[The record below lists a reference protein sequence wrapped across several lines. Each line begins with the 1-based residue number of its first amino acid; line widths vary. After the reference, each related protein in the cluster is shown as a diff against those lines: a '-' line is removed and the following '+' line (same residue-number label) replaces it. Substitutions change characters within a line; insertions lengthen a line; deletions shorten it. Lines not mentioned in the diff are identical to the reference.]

1 MDAVNAKNIHT
12 VNDATHTKDKLFDSR
27 YERRGVDGHKDLRPL
42 QQRTTRQHP
51 HPHQEQHQQDLPL
64 SEFPTLQY
72 PFANSELVGLFFGSS
87 DRSACKKVAQKLSE
101 YFDGDGILLQSLDDS
116 YSSTHQKSSS
126 SSSSSS
132 SFPLSIIYVSSD
144 RDISSM
150 QTFARSGWFTVPW
163 NGSERSDLK
172 RHFRV
177 GATNELNHL
186 GLTAESRRS
195 DIPALIILDN
205 KSRSLLTANG
215 VEDLHEFGDKALVR
229 KYFPA

>member
-1 MDAVNAKNIHT
+1 MDAVDAKNIHT
-12 VNDATHTKDKLFDSR
+12 VKDATHTKEKLFDRR
-27 YERRGVDGHKDLRPL
+27 YERRGVDGHKDLPPL
-42 QQRTTRQHP
+42 QQPKTGQQH
-51 HPHQEQHQQDLPL
+51 HPHQEQYQPDLPL

-87 DRSACKKVAQKLSE
+87 DRSVCKKVAQKLSE
-101 YFDGDGILLQSLDDS
+101 YFGGDGIVLQSLDDS
-116 YSSTHQKSSS
+116 YSSTQQKST
-126 SSSSSS
+126 S
-132 SFPLSIIYVSSD
+132 SFPLSIVYVSSD
-144 RDISSM
+144 SDISSM

-177 GATNELNHL
+177 GATNELNDL

-229 KYFPA
+229 KYFPTRQAE